1 MIWPCFLV
9 ELPSHQA
16 SDIAVQHKLREC
28 LNQQRPDRE
37 ELGVK
42 VPVVAEVRDG
52 DSVRYVRLGSQFCVR
67 DAGAAL
73 EALRNQAFNARC
85 SDGLVLS

>member
-1 MIWPCFLV
+1 M

-28 LNQQRPDRE
+28 LNQQRADRE
-37 ELGVK
+37 ELDMK

-52 DSVRYVRLGSQFCVR
+52 DSVRYVLFGSQFCVR
-67 DAGAAL
+67 DRNAAL

-85 SDGLVLS
+85 SNGVVFN